1 MVNIEDTSDTIITV
15 IELKVWPD
23 WLPVKPEV
31 LTPVSFPLL
40 SKQMKS
46 SLHLHRVW
54 PSKHLGW
61 CALQS
66 AQKLE
71 KIELKSTVFPHS
83 FIAVP
88 FGKKFEASTTCQV
101 VMILL

>member
-1 MVNIEDTSDTIITV
+1 MFVIAVVNIEDTSDTV
-15 IELKVWPD
+15 IEPKVWPD
-23 WLPVKPEV
+23 WFPVKPEV
-31 LTPVSFPLL
+31 LTPFTFPLL

-46 SLHLHRVW
+46 SLHLHRVS

-88 FGKKFEASTTCQV
+88 FGKKFEASATCQV
-101 VMILL
+101 ALL